1 MSFKSLKKK
10 ILNILKSDQDLK
22 KLLSYPKKSV
32 ATHLT
37 SFLSYPDEDIKKRAI
52 SALAIVVS
60 ELADEDMEKAREVMR
75 QFMWN
80 LNDESGGIGWGIPQA
95 MAEIMKRHE
104 GLRREYLHILR
115 SYGKGGGNYLDY
127 KPLEKEVED
136 AIKQVK
142 EFLNKAG

>member
-1 MSFKSLKKK
+1 MSFKSLKKE
-10 ILNILKSDQDLK
+10 ILDILRSNQDLRR
-22 KLLSYPKKSV
+22 LLSYPKKVV

-37 SFLSYPDEDIKKRAI
+37 SFLSYPDENIKKRAI
-52 SALAIVVS
+52 SALAIVVP
-60 ELADEDMEKAREVMR
+60 ELADENMEQTREVMR

-80 LNDESGGIGWGIPQA
+80 LDDESGGIGWGIPQA

-104 GLRREYLHILR
+104 GLRKEYLHILR

-136 AIKQVK
+136 AIKQME